1 MYMFVYI
8 HDITM
13 KKDYDRKSWY
23 QFILLLL
30 RFYVTS
36 KQGIVL
42 AELVL
47 KGFLNIVWE
56 SMSLYEWPNVFH
68 RRQAFE

>member
-13 KKDYDRKSWY
+13 KKDYDRKRWY

-56 SMSLYEWPNVFH
+56 SMSLYEWPNLFH
-68 RRQAFE
+68 RRQALK